1 MDSNSSLDL
10 GMLGSELKFIPKPM
24 NELYRKRRAKTVERL
39 TEWDPSPLLLVAND
53 VNFRPKTWYCNHLG
67 FVKGL

>member
-1 MDSNSSLDL
+1 MDNNSGLDL

-24 NELYRKRRAKTVERL
+24 NELHYKRRAKTVERL

-53 VNFRPKTWYCNHLG
+53 VN
-67 FVKGL
+67 